1 MTRSCCTPGCTRPRS
16 PYDRRCRPCATAAQA
31 AYRARHRTTL
41 AARERQRTFTA
52 TQRALRHARSTLA
65 VYLRRGKLRRGCC
78 ELCGERTVRPAWD
91 DPGAPL
97 AVRWFCPAH
106 ADEHGQLR
114 REVALGRTAV
124 AAQFAALRAAIAA
137 LPEDEQQAL
146 HHAALHGLDGS
157 GTAPGSLRYGIA
169 LQHAYQARAPGERF
183 F

>member
-1 MTRSCCTPGCTRPRS
+1 MTQACSTHGCTRPRS

-31 AYRARHRTTL
+31 AYRARHRTEL
-41 AARERQRTFTA
+41 AARERQRLFSP
-52 TQRALRHARSTLA
+52 TQHALRRARSYLA

-157 GTAPGSLRYGIA
+157 GTAPGSLRYWIA
-169 LQHAYQARAPGERF
+169 LRQSYQQRTQSNPF